1 MLLQSPFQSGWQ
13 LDLSRVLHDDLS
25 PLMRQPM
32 VHKPLLFRLPAGVD
46 IPVYPEQGPLTWKKA
61 MGGTGP

>member
-13 LDLSRVLHDDLS
+13 LDLSRVLFDDLS

-32 VHKPLLFRLPAGVD
+32 VHKPLLFRLPGEVD
-46 IPVYPEQGPLTWKKA
+46 IPVYTEQGPLVWLI
-61 MGGTGP
+61 